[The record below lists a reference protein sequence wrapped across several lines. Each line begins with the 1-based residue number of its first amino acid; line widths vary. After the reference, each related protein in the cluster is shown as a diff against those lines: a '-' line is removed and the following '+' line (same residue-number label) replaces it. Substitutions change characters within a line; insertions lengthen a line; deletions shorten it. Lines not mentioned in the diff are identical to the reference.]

1 MTCSRQLDN
10 NSKFNL
16 TMHSVNTEFDFDEM
30 VRLAKDDPDAYESKR
45 ERMIQEVIDNTSP
58 EVRRRMEG
66 LQWQIDQIRSTSA
79 NPMQS
84 CLRISQMMWDSVL
97 GDDGLLD
104 HMRQLTDPE
113 QIPKLNKIKESATV
127 VNIRTN
133 MDKKNTDS

>member
-1 MTCSRQLDN
+1 
-10 NSKFNL
+10 
-16 TMHSVNTEFDFDEM
+16 M
-30 VRLAKDDPDAYESKR
+30 VRLAKEDPGAYENKR
-45 ERMIQEVIDNTSP
+45 ERMIQEVIDSTSP

-84 CLRISQMMWDSVL
+84 CLRISQMMWNSVL

-113 QIPKLNKIKESATV
+113 QLPKINKKAKESATV
-127 VNIRTN
+127 INIRASV
-133 MDKKNTDS
+133 DKEKTDS